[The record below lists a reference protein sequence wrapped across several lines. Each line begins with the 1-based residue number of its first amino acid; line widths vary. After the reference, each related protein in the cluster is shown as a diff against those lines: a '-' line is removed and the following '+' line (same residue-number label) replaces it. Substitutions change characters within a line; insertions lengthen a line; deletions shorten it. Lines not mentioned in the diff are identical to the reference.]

1 MVDLVERNKI
11 YYYSFIQNM
20 SLFLTNLNPLHN
32 SSQLY
37 SLRQKQL
44 GHFHRTLFLLLQPA
58 QPARS
63 FAQEK
68 FWKRSCEDA
77 VQRMGDASRPRE
89 CPRPPNVN
97 QTNLDCTHDNQI
109 NHDILRK
116 LSSIIV
122 LSFDH
127 RACFLMNILGKR
139 SDLPFLRKSDYKKEN
154 PWFLLCMN
162 RMLAAK
168 HKPNTVGRLCA

>member
-1 MVDLVERNKI
+1 MPYSNYVFTSSLLCRLYSVYKLQLIYYAIIRAKRCLYECKQPKVKLNNKNKRIMSQRMVDLVERNKI

-58 QPARS
+58 QQARS

-109 NHDILRK
+109 NHDILR
-116 LSSIIV
+116 
-122 LSFDH
+122 
-127 RACFLMNILGKR
+127 
-139 SDLPFLRKSDYKKEN
+139 
-154 PWFLLCMN
+154 
-162 RMLAAK
+162 
-168 HKPNTVGRLCA
+168 